1 MKTLCIERIDNP
13 LNKTNRIQNKVLNFT
28 HILTALPGVVCGTM
42 TAVSGRV
49 SFLVT
54 IIIILHLNI
63 DSCSGNTRKHN
74 LVEAKAK
81 NASLVKHAD
90 GNIAPR
96 HSGTMANK
104 LHCLRWGK
112 INKSTFENGQDYQQ
126 SMDTDAGSPPGDRT
140 MDARVHY
147 CRQCVIGTRQQ
158 PFICRDCATT
168 DTSAAPFTCNRCRA
182 GTPAQPFTCRKCTQD
197 NPDLDSTGGLAIT
210 ASTSA
215 QSVGGRFT
223 TTERTT
229 IGVRPSF
236 TPTTEERTSVTTTT
250 PESYDEYEGYNSYEY
265 EGYNSYEG

>member
-1 MKTLCIERIDNP
+1 M
-13 LNKTNRIQNKVLNFT
+13 
-28 HILTALPGVVCGTM
+28 TAL
-42 TAVSGRV
+42 SGRV

-112 INKSTFENGQDYQQ
+112 IKKSTFENGQDYQQ
-126 SMDTDAGSPPGDRT
+126 SMDTDAALPAGDRT

-147 CRQCVIGTRQQ
+147 CGQCVIGTRQQ

-168 DTSAAPFTCNRCRA
+168 NTNTAAAPFTCRRCSE
-182 GTPAQPFTCRKCTQD
+182 GTPAQPFTCRRCSEGTPAQPFTCRRCTQD
-197 NPDLDSTGGLAIT
+197 NPDLESCLPTSTI
-210 ASTSA
+210 
-215 QSVGGRFT
+215 
-223 TTERTT
+223 
-229 IGVRPSF
+229 
-236 TPTTEERTSVTTTT
+236 TTTT
-250 PESYDEYEGYNSYEY
+250 PPPVSTPTITRYSDDDCDQLRDWHVERGCLEENEKDASTILFCKLTSW
-265 EGYNSYEG
+265 SC

>member
-1 MKTLCIERIDNP
+1 MR
-13 LNKTNRIQNKVLNFT
+13 
-28 HILTALPGVVCGTM
+28 AL
-42 TAVSGRV
+42 SGRV

-112 INKSTFENGQDYQQ
+112 IKKSTFENGQDYQQ
-126 SMDTDAGSPPGDRT
+126 SMDTDAALPAGDRT

-147 CRQCVIGTRQQ
+147 CGQCVIGTRLQ
-158 PFICRDCATT
+158 PFICRDCFTT
-168 DTSAAPFTCNRCRA
+168 NPDTADAPFTCRRCRA
-182 GTPAQPFTCRKCTQD
+182 GTPAQPFNCRKCTQHS
-197 NPDLDSTGGLAIT
+197 PDLDSSSPTCDCPAT
-210 ASTSA
+210 PTSTSTPTGT
-215 QSVGGRFT
+215 VGGQLYGRWDRENF
-223 TTERTT
+223 
-229 IGVRPSF
+229 IS
-236 TPTTEERTSVTTTT
+236 
-250 PESYDEYEGYNSYEY
+250 
-265 EGYNSYEG
+265 